1 MTTLHTF
8 ADHDVTLEMDS
19 VALWELEHGEEL
31 GLGGASEAVVGEL
44 GHDGGVWAAPAV
56 HQLHC
61 CVNIREAEAPPDRH
75 PEAAVIVSERC
86 EPCKVPG
93 VSVVSSPLVSA
104 SPQHPVMD
112 HLLNILCV
120 RVKVKQPV
128 ETTSASC
135 QFLTKSS
142 ETMRYLYYI
151 DLQLGTESQQP
162 AFASAEEITAFP
174 SLFMPQQN
182 YYQCER

>member
-31 GLGGASEAVVGEL
+31 GLGSASEAVVGEL

-61 CVNIREAEAPPDRH
+61 GVDIGEAEAPPTSRSCCH
-75 PEAAVIVSERC
+75 SGRC
-86 EPCKVPG
+86 GPCKVPG

-120 RVKVKQPV
+120 RVKVKQLV
-128 ETTSASC
+128 ETV
-135 QFLTKSS
+135 
-142 ETMRYLYYI
+142 
-151 DLQLGTESQQP
+151 
-162 AFASAEEITAFP
+162 
-174 SLFMPQQN
+174 
-182 YYQCER
+182 